1 MVADLQLERERISQL
16 NSVRRAARDCAVPED
31 FAVAVYEREWQR
43 LHDGARVLRFVG
55 VLAEKHAKDAMRGR
69 LQ

>member
-1 MVADLQLERERISQL
+1 MERERVSQL
-16 NSVRRAARDCAVPED
+16 NSVRRFARDCAVPEE

-43 LHDGARVLRFVG
+43 LHESARVRRFVG
-55 VLAEKHAKDAMRGR
+55 VLAEKHTKDAMRGG